1 MLCRFSPQVLQPA
14 HQAKNLPGTEDQQRG
29 EIMTIIIIKMLMSL
43 TMIMHEDETHHHQD
57 VDEFDNDY
65 ALG

>member
-1 MLCRFSPQVLQPA
+1 
-14 HQAKNLPGTEDQQRG
+14 
-29 EIMTIIIIKMLMSL
+29 MTIIIIKMLMSL

-65 ALG
+65 ALGC